1 MQKETKKYLHGDE
14 ITVLKCLERVFI
26 NKKLDSRMLV
36 ESVESGEQWE
46 CLFSE
51 IGFRPRS
58 NNENR
63 F

>member
-1 MQKETKKYLHGDE
+1 MEIESKKYLHGNE
-14 ITVLKCLERVFI
+14 VIVLKFLERVFI

-51 IGFRPRS
+51 VELRTIEQKGG
-58 NNENR
+58 
-63 F
+63 